1 MAQIGLF
8 ALQFSNFPKV
18 RPTIPLKTLI
28 FLAAVALTT
37 LAAAPSFAQFQQPL
51 IFSSAGAV
59 AVRNDQ
65 TGALAPVSGSPFSP
79 SNGFTIDVQGRY
91 LFSLGTNSIH
101 LFQVTDSTTGAY
113 QETPGSPFAS
123 PNTMQPTFIAVEP
136 TGQFIAVVD
145 AVGQNP
151 GEALVETFQI
161 ATTSPGGPALIPVA
175 GSAIELDSTPV
186 GTAEPPSNTNFLIFM
201 GPNPNSQN
209 STLLEGSEF
218 QALSI
223 DPTTG
228 FLTGLQSGNASS
240 QRGLSFA
247 MDPQGRY
254 YVTGARDNLLETGSI
269 KIFGLDGKITSST
282 VSLPMFNY
290 PIALWI
296 DSTSSFV
303 YAAISDVNN
312 PTVVQIYSLDFQTS
326 QLSETASSPLPG
338 FSTVPAYVPDP
349 TGPFNYGFGADQ
361 NTALAYTVDPLT
373 GYFIETSNSPFTI
386 PQISGSL
393 TFSIPPGQQGISG
406 PSALVSASGLSFGSL
421 QSGSTSAPQVIT
433 LTSNG
438 GEALSVNSIA
448 LMGADPTQFAE
459 SDTCQT
465 PSVLA
470 PGKFCSISIT
480 FTPTATGGQQAS
492 VSISDNALDSPQ
504 LVSLNG
510 TGVAPPPPAPAV
522 SINPNSVAFPTTTQ
536 GTTTSPVILAV
547 TNSGNATLH
556 LNSVVLGGNNP
567 SDFSMANNCSGPYAP
582 NAGCSISV
590 TFTPLAAGQRSATI
604 TISDDAQNSPQ
615 IVQVAGTATAAQPT
629 TPLVAL
635 SPGSLAFG
643 AITQGTSSAAQS
655 ITVTNSGGA
664 TLHISSVVLAGAS
677 SSDFS
682 LTNGCAASSYA
693 VNATCSLSVS
703 FAPLSTGARA
713 ATITLTD
720 DAPNSPQTIA
730 ITGTANAA
738 VTAAAAP
745 NGSTSATVAAGQT
758 AQYNLQL
765 TPGAGFSG
773 TVALACTGAPLAAT
787 CQVPASVQI
796 VNGTPTPFTVTV
808 TTTGSSSA
816 ALPGIVP
823 RVLLPG
829 GLAPV
834 RAVAGLVVLFLVALL
849 LAIYLSRGLGV
860 DPRRIALCS
869 GIACAVVIA
878 GLGLGGC
885 GGGTSAITPPP
896 PVVTPQGT
904 STITVTPSATS
915 AAGKPLQLQPIQLAL
930 TVN

>member
-1 MAQIGLF
+1 MAKISLSARRF
-8 ALQFSNFPKV
+8 RESAELL
-18 RPTIPLKTLI
+18 RATISLKILI
-28 FLAAVALTT
+28 FLAAIVLAT
-37 LAAAPSFAQFQQPL
+37 LAVPASRAQFQQPL
-51 IFSSAGAV
+51 VFSSAGAV

-65 TGALAPVSGSPFSP
+65 TGALTPVSGSPFSP
-79 SNGFTIDVQGRY
+79 SNGFTIDVQGRF
-91 LFSLGTNSIH
+91 LFSLGANSIH
-101 LFQVTDSTTGAY
+101 MFQVTDSTTGAY

-123 PNTMQPTFIAVEP
+123 PNTNQPTFIAVEP

-145 AVGQNP
+145 TVSQNP

-175 GSAIELDSTPV
+175 GSAVELDSTPV
-186 GTAEPPSNTNFLIFM
+186 GAAQPPSNTTFLIFM

-223 DPTTG
+223 DPTAG
-228 FLTGLQSGNASS
+228 FLTGLQSGNSSS

-254 YVTGARDNLLETGSI
+254 YVTGTRDNLLETGSI
-269 KIFGLDGKITSST
+269 QIFGLDGKITSTT
-282 VSLPMFNY
+282 VSLPMFIY

-296 DSTSSFV
+296 DSTGSFV
-303 YAAISDVNN
+303 YAAVSDLNN
-312 PTVVQIYSLDFQTS
+312 PTVVQIYSLNFQTS
-326 QLSETASSPLPG
+326 QLTETASSPLPG

-349 TGPFNYGFGADQ
+349 TGHFNYGFGADQ

-393 TFSIPPGQQGISG
+393 AFSIPPGQQGISG
-406 PSALVSASGLSFGSL
+406 PSALLSASSLSFGSL
-421 QSGSTSAPQVIT
+421 QTGSTSAPQVIT

-438 GEALSVNSIA
+438 GEALSVNSIT
-448 LMGADPTQFAE
+448 LTGADPSQFSE
-459 SDTCQT
+459 SDTCQA

-470 PGKFCSISIT
+470 PGKFCSISIA
-480 FTPTATGGQQAS
+480 FTPTTTGGQQAN
-492 VSISDNALDSPQ
+492 VSISDNAPGSPQ
-504 LVSLNG
+504 TVSLSG
-510 TGVAPPPPAPAV
+510 TGVAPPPPEPAV
-522 SINPNSVAFPTTTQ
+522 SINPISLAFPTTTQ
-536 GTTTSPVILAV
+536 GTTSSPMTLLV

-556 LNSVVLGGNNP
+556 ITSVLLGGNNS
-567 SDFSMANNCSGPYAP
+567 SDFSMANTCNGPYAP
-582 NAGCSISV
+582 NVSCSISV

-615 IVQVAGTATAAQPT
+615 IVQVTGSATAAQPT

-635 SPGSLAFG
+635 SSGSLTFG
-643 AITQGTSSAAQS
+643 TITQGASSATQS

-664 TLHISSVVLAGAS
+664 ALHISSVVLAGAS
-677 SSDFS
+677 PSDFS
-682 LTNGCAASSYA
+682 LTNGCTAASYA
-693 VNATCSLSVS
+693 VNAACSLSVS
-703 FAPLSTGARA
+703 FAPLSTGARS

-720 DAPNSPQTIA
+720 DAPTSPQTIA
-730 ITGTANAA
+730 ITGTANPA
-738 VTAAAAP
+738 VTAGVAP
-745 NGSTSATVAAGQT
+745 NGSASATITAGQT

-773 TVALACTGAPLAAT
+773 TVALSCTGAPLAGA

-796 VNGTPTPFTVTV
+796 TNGNPVPFAVSV

-816 ALPGIVP
+816 VLPGIVS
-823 RVLLPG
+823 RILLPG
-829 GLAPV
+829 RLAPPC
-834 RAVAGLVVLFLVALL
+834 AIAGLTALFL
-849 LAIYLSRGLGV
+849 LAIYARRGFNV
-860 DPRRIALCS
+860 NPRRLAL
-869 GIACAVVIA
+869 GGAFPCAILLVA
-878 GLGLGGC
+878 LGLGGC
-885 GGGTSAITPPP
+885 GGGTSAITQPP

-915 AAGKPLQLQPIQLAL
+915 SSGKPLQLQPIQLTL
-930 TVN
+930 TVT